1 MRANNPFV
9 FLVQIL
15 LDIVLVPVNVNK
27 LNAGTDAARRDTP
40 FPSVIGG
47 IAPTLDD
54 SKHLIF
60 EPGISRSFFDEL
72 LSSTVTSPFRAIKRR
87 SETLH
92 SIGHGSTANMR
103 ANNPF
108 VFLVQVSKRFC
119 KSYRSN
125 NVCLILLPCPRSC
138 YLWLC
143 DVFFSLRMLLLLSGD
158 VEVNPGPETGAI
170 LQKLKEIARDIQEI
184 KNEKGITNDRLS
196 AIEHKLESLSTLQK
210 NVSACRERITEL
222 ETTVK
227 IITRKVDDLENRSRR
242 SNLIVYGIKEQE
254 NENSQTL
261 ERVVVGEILER
272 ILNVQIAGIERIHR
286 LGKQADNKIRQVIL
300 KLLDSRD
307 KSKILKNCVKL
318 KGTDFSIGE
327 DFSRH
332 VQQIRKKLWD
342 RTKANRDKREKVF
355 LTYDKVRI
363 NGHLY
368 AWDETKED
376 IIPVEKNDV
385 PDEN

>member
-1 MRANNPFV
+1 
-9 FLVQIL
+9 
-15 LDIVLVPVNVNK
+15 
-27 LNAGTDAARRDTP
+27 
-40 FPSVIGG
+40 
-47 IAPTLDD
+47 
-54 SKHLIF
+54 
-60 EPGISRSFFDEL
+60 
-72 LSSTVTSPFRAIKRR
+72 
-87 SETLH
+87 
-92 SIGHGSTANMR
+92 IGHGSTANMR

-119 KSYRSN
+119 KSYRSS

-158 VEVNPGPETGAI
+158 VEINPGPETGAI

-196 AIEHKLESLSTLQK
+196 AIEHKLESLSMLQK

-222 ETTVK
+222 ETIVI

-272 ILNVQIAGIERIHR
+272 ILSVQIADIERIHR
-286 LGKQADNKIRQVIL
+286 LGKQADNKIRPVIL

-318 KGTDFSIGE
+318 KGTHFSIGE

-342 RTKANRDKREKVF
+342 GTKANRDKREKVF

-368 AWDETKED
+368 EWDETKED

>member
-1 MRANNPFV
+1 MR
-9 FLVQIL
+9 
-15 LDIVLVPVNVNK
+15 
-27 LNAGTDAARRDTP
+27 
-40 FPSVIGG
+40 
-47 IAPTLDD
+47 
-54 SKHLIF
+54 
-60 EPGISRSFFDEL
+60 
-72 LSSTVTSPFRAIKRR
+72 
-87 SETLH
+87 
-92 SIGHGSTANMR
+92 
-103 ANNPF
+103 
-108 VFLVQVSKRFC
+108 
-119 KSYRSN
+119 
-125 NVCLILLPCPRSC
+125 PCPRSC

-286 LGKQADNKIRQVIL
+286 LGKQADNKIRPVIL